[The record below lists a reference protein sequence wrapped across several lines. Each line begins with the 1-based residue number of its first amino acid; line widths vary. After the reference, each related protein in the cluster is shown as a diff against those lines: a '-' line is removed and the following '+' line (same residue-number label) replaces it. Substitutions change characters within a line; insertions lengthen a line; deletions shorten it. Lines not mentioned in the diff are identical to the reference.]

1 MSKKDMQADLD
12 KIIDTYNL
20 KNNNSQSNTVKK
32 EIDKILNNST
42 DSELIFYLEMIKTLS
57 QNVELLKK

>member
-1 MSKKDMQADLD
+1 MSKKDIQADLD

-32 EIDKILNNST
+32 EVYKILNNST

>member
-1 MSKKDMQADLD
+1 MSKKDIQADLD

-32 EIDKILNNST
+32 EIYKILNNST
-42 DSELIFYLEMIKTLS
+42 DSELIFYLEIIKTLS

>member
-1 MSKKDMQADLD
+1 MSKKDIQANLD

-32 EIDKILNNST
+32 EIYKILNNST